1 MKTIY
6 KNISRY
12 SFYKKIAHYYV
23 NYMKY
28 RSRSEIIAVILETAN
43 DSGGV
48 NKTRI
53 MYKAVLSYTQLKEYL
68 SLIIEN
74 GLMEYLEGEHRYRIT
89 EKGIHF
95 LQIYNRIR
103 ELITTTKHNERA

>member
-1 MKTIY
+1 
-6 KNISRY
+6 
-12 SFYKKIAHYYV
+12 
-23 NYMKY
+23 MKY
-28 RSRSEIIAVILETAN
+28 RGRSEIIAVILETAN
-43 DSGGV
+43 DSSGV

-74 GLMEYLEGEHRYRIT
+74 GLLEYLEGEHTYRIT

-95 LQIYNRIR
+95 LQIYNKIR

>member
-1 MKTIY
+1 
-6 KNISRY
+6 
-12 SFYKKIAHYYV
+12 
-23 NYMKY
+23 MKY

-43 DSGGV
+43 DSSGV

-53 MYKAVLSYTQLKEYL
+53 MYKAILSYTQLREYL

-74 GLMEYLEGEHRYRIT
+74 GLLEYLEGEHTYRIT

-95 LQIYNRIR
+95 LQIYNKIR

>member
-1 MKTIY
+1 
-6 KNISRY
+6 
-12 SFYKKIAHYYV
+12 
-23 NYMKY
+23 MKY
-28 RSRSEIIAVILETAN
+28 RGRSEIIAVILETAN
-43 DSGGV
+43 DSSGV

-53 MYKAVLSYTQLKEYL
+53 MYKAVLSYTQLREYL

-74 GLMEYLEGEHRYRIT
+74 GLLEYLEGEHTYRIT

-95 LQIYNRIR
+95 LQIYNKIR

>member
-1 MKTIY
+1 
-6 KNISRY
+6 
-12 SFYKKIAHYYV
+12 
-23 NYMKY
+23 MKY
-28 RSRSEIIAVILETAN
+28 RGRSEIIAVILETAN
-43 DSGGV
+43 DSSGV

-53 MYKAVLSYTQLKEYL
+53 MYKAVLSYTQLREYL

-74 GLMEYLEGEHRYRIT
+74 GLMEYLEGEHIYRIT

>member
-1 MKTIY
+1 
-6 KNISRY
+6 
-12 SFYKKIAHYYV
+12 
-23 NYMKY
+23 MKY
-28 RSRSEIIAVILETAN
+28 RGRSEIIAVILETAN
-43 DSGGV
+43 DSSGV

-53 MYKAVLSYTQLKEYL
+53 MYKAVLSYTQLREYL

-74 GLMEYLEGEHRYRIT
+74 GLMEYLEVEHRYRIT

>member
-1 MKTIY
+1 MNCLQ
-6 KNISRY
+6 NIFRY
-12 SFYKKIAHYYV
+12 SFYKKITHYYV

-28 RSRSEIIAVILETAN
+28 RGRSEIIAVILETAN
-43 DSGGV
+43 DSSGV

-53 MYKAVLSYTQLKEYL
+53 MYKAVLSYTQLREYL

-103 ELITTTKHNERA
+103 ELITTTKRNERA

>member
-1 MKTIY
+1 
-6 KNISRY
+6 
-12 SFYKKIAHYYV
+12 
-23 NYMKY
+23 MKY

-43 DSGGV
+43 DSSGV

-53 MYKAVLSYTQLKEYL
+53 MYKAVLSYTQLREYL

-74 GLMEYLEGEHRYRIT
+74 GLLEYLEGEQTYRIT

-95 LQIYNRIR
+95 LQIYNKIR
-103 ELITTTKHNERA
+103 ELIAIKKHNERA